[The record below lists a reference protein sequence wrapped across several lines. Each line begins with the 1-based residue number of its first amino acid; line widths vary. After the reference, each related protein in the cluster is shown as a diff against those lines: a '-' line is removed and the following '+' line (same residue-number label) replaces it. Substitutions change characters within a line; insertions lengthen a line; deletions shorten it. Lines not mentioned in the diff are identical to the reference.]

1 MVKWNKSE
9 QQQGVT
15 EITGSQSSGRDK
27 RNKMNFKSGPSR
39 QSNSRVLEE
48 NKTLKGIR

>member
-27 RNKMNFKSGPSR
+27 RNKIN
-39 QSNSRVLEE
+39 
-48 NKTLKGIR
+48 LKVDQVDRATAGYKKRIKH